1 MNGPQRTVALAL
13 LAAAPG
19 LAALAADPPN
29 VVASIRP
36 IHSLAAG
43 VMGDVGTPAL
53 IVGGYGSPHVYQMRP
68 SEARALA
75 RADVVLWVGESLE
88 TFMAGPIRNLS
99 ADARVVTLLEA
110 GGLDLH
116 PARSSNLWDS
126 GHDHEDEHDD
136 AAPDPHIWLEP
147 GNAKAMVSAIAR
159 ALAEVDPARSAV
171 YAANGAATLARIDAL
186 TAGIQ
191 AQLAGAGSVPFV
203 AMHDSMHYFESA
215 FGVHAVGAITLDP
228 DRQPG
233 AGSVRALRQ
242 RMRAAGVVCYVTEPQ
257 FTSALVETLGSDGVL
272 KRATF
277 DPIGAELAVAA
288 DSYFAM
294 MQANAD
300 NLARCLTGR
309 NGVASAR

>member
-1 MNGPQRTVALAL
+1 MNGIRRTLVLTL

-19 LAALAADPPN
+19 LVALAADPPN

-36 IHSLAAG
+36 IQSLAAG

-53 IVGGYGSPHVYQMRP
+53 IVSGYGSPHVYQMRP

-75 RADVVLWVGESLE
+75 RADVVLWVGEALE

-99 ADARVVTLLEA
+99 TDARVVTLIEA

-116 PARSSNLWDS
+116 PARESNLWDI
-126 GHDHEDEHDD
+126 GHDHEDYG
-136 AAPDPHIWLEP
+136 AAPDPHIWLAP
-147 GNAKAMVSAIAR
+147 GNAKAMVDAIAR
-159 ALAEVDPARSAV
+159 ALAEVDPERSAV

-186 TAGIQ
+186 TAGIKVR
-191 AQLAGAGSVPFV
+191 LAGVGSIPFV

-242 RMRAAGVVCYVTEPQ
+242 RMRAAGVACYVAEPQ
-257 FTSALVETLGSDGVL
+257 FTSALVETLGPDGTL
-272 KRATF
+272 RRASF
-277 DPIGAELAVAA
+277 DPIGPEVAVAA

-294 MQANAD
+294 MRANAD
-300 NLARCLTGR
+300 HLARCLTGPD
-309 NGVASAR
+309 GAATAP